1 MKHKPIRVLI
11 VDDSVFMRSM
21 LRNALERTHGI
32 EVIDT
37 AQNGTLGLKKILA
50 LKPDVVTLDIEMP
63 GMSGLEVIDRVMKE
77 CPTAIVV
84 VSTKTQAGAKT
95 TLDALERGAV
105 DYVAKPLADK
115 DARIESFREKVVR
128 AVLAAAASNRCSLV
142 GKIAPR
148 EFGEIGTDVP
158 LDAVVAIGISA
169 GGPQTLHQI
178 LPTFPRDF
186 PPILITQHMPA
197 DFTKPLADR
206 LNLKS
211 RIEVKEARHAS
222 ELLPG
227 TALIAPGN
235 THLRVTARGPTRLA
249 VVISSGPKVGGFRP
263 SVDVMFDSL
272 ASACP
277 ERTVAIV
284 MTGMGTDG
292 AAGLELLKKKGAHTL
307 AQDQASSVVFGM
319 PKAAFK
325 TGCVDHVVALSQIPR
340 ALADGARSLLA
351 VRR

>member
-21 LRNALERTHGI
+21 LRHALERIDII

-50 LKPDVVTLDIEMP
+50 SKPDVVTLDIEMP

-77 CPTAIVV
+77 RPTAIVV

-115 DARIESFREKVVR
+115 DARIESFREKVVH
-128 AVLAAAASNRCSLV
+128 AVLAAAASNRGSLAQ
-142 GKIAPR
+142 KIAPS
-148 EFGEIGTDVP
+148 EFGGIGKDVP
-158 LDAVVAIGISA
+158 LDSVVAIGISA

-178 LPTFPRDF
+178 LPTFPRNF

-206 LNLKS
+206 LNLES
-211 RIEVKEARHAS
+211 RIEVKEASHGS

-227 TALIAPGN
+227 TALIAPGD
-235 THLRVTARGPTRLA
+235 THLRVTGRGSRLA
-249 VVISSGPKVGGFRP
+249 VEISKGPKVGGFRP

-292 AAGLELLKKKGAHTL
+292 ATGLELLKKEGAHTL

-319 PKAAFK
+319 PKAAFE
-325 TGCVDHVVALSQIPR
+325 TGCVDHVVALPNIPR

>member
-1 MKHKPIRVLI
+1 MKHKPVRVLI

-21 LRNALERTHGI
+21 LRGALERTDGI

-50 LKPDVVTLDIEMP
+50 TKPDVVTLDIEMP

-105 DYVAKPLADK
+105 DFVAKPLADK
-115 DARIESFREKVVR
+115 NARIESFREKVVR

-142 GKIAPR
+142 RRVAP
-148 EFGEIGTDVP
+148 GEIGEIGSDVP

-178 LPTFPRDF
+178 MPAFPRHF
-186 PPILITQHMPA
+186 PPIVISQHMPA

-206 LNLKS
+206 LNAECQ
-211 RIEVKEARHAS
+211 IEVKEATHRS
-222 ELLPG
+222 ELIAG

-235 THLRVTARGPTRLA
+235 THLRVTARGSKL
-249 VVISSGPKVGGFRP
+249 VVEISKGPKVSGFRP

-272 ASACP
+272 ASVCP

-292 AAGLELLKKKGAHTL
+292 ASGLKRLKEKGAHTL
-307 AQDQASSVVFGM
+307 AQDKASSVIFGM
-319 PKAAFK
+319 PKAAFE
-325 TGCVDHVVALSQIPR
+325 TGCVDRVVALPRIPR

-351 VRR
+351 TRR